1 MKDEQDDSKDNHQ
14 QQRGKEWEFSHKGLL
29 RGATKKMGKVV
40 LHPTYLYRR
49 SPQDETNREHVKCP
63 HCARFMN
70 GFPAIIKRRSHY
82 PVFRYR
88 ALNVCETENGTII

>member
-63 HCARFMN
+63 HCARLAGSDSGQCPKIVGVRPN
-70 GFPAIIKRRSHY
+70 GGRQRHSS
-82 PVFRYR
+82 R
-88 ALNVCETENGTII
+88 

>member
-40 LHPTYLYRR
+40 LHPTYLSRR
-49 SPQDETNREHVKCP
+49 ST
-63 HCARFMN
+63 F
-70 GFPAIIKRRSHY
+70 SS
-82 PVFRYR
+82 
-88 ALNVCETENGTII
+88 LSSTS